1 MKKESNGFTL
11 IEIIVVIGVIAL
23 VATVLSS
30 GLLTIFRT
38 NTQSSQSTDTKQN
51 GDQALSSM
59 ERMLRAAQS
68 VTSPCDGT
76 DQLTLSFTD
85 SDNNETKFFC
95 AQEGTTT
102 YIASESAKGTS
113 RLTGNTV
120 TLGVDCVQPN
130 LVFSCTRR
138 PNGTQAVTVAFTLS
152 TVGQSPA
159 SYFNPTSAAFKTII
173 TVRNK

>member
-1 MKKESNGFTL
+1 MEGKTSGFTL

-76 DQLTLSFTD
+76 DQVNMSFTD
-85 SDNNETKFFC
+85 RDNNETKLFC

-120 TLGVDCVQPN
+120 TLGVDCVQQN
-130 LVFSCTRR
+130 IVFSCTRS
-138 PNGTQAVTVAFTLS
+138 PNGSQVVSVAFTLS
-152 TVGQSPA
+152 TVGQSPT

-173 TVRNK
+173 TVRNE